1 MRIERAVTAITWL
14 PFGMLDALPD
24 LPLGIAAAHYDE
36 PPPAVLGDLDELR
49 EADRFREA
57 NELGAWVEAEDGRIV
72 GFGHDGRS
80 VPADRG
86 LDVAADQ
93 IAFPA
98 VHLPAIRPE
107 PEVGDSFVRF
117 RQTVG
122 GSLGLPVP
130 RPLRGEPYVHIGS
143 ATAWT
148 TLELVIHADGSSEQ
162 RLLSA
167 SPFPRHS
174 VYGPDGRLLEER
186 GLESYDAW
194 YRDTTFDDS
203 PWSGGE
209 LEAELDR
216 VVLGGAILRRRRLGP
231 GEALVVQG
239 ERGCDM
245 FLLLEG
251 VLSVEVAGKTVAEVG
266 SGALLGELA
275 ILGDGRRTATLRA
288 VGPARVAVLAE
299 RNLAGTRLP
308 ALSAAARS

>member
-1 MRIERAVTAITWL
+1 
-14 PFGMLDALPD
+14 
-24 LPLGIAAAHYDE
+24 
-36 PPPAVLGDLDELR
+36 
-49 EADRFREA
+49 
-57 NELGAWVEAEDGRIV
+57 
-72 GFGHDGRS
+72 
-80 VPADRG
+80 
-86 LDVAADQ
+86 
-93 IAFPA
+93 
-98 VHLPAIRPE
+98 
-107 PEVGDSFVRF
+107 
-117 RQTVG
+117 
-122 GSLGLPVP
+122 
-130 RPLRGEPYVHIGS
+130 
-143 ATAWT
+143 
-148 TLELVIHADGSSEQ
+148 
-162 RLLSA
+162 
-167 SPFPRHS
+167 
-174 VYGPDGRLLEER
+174 LLEER